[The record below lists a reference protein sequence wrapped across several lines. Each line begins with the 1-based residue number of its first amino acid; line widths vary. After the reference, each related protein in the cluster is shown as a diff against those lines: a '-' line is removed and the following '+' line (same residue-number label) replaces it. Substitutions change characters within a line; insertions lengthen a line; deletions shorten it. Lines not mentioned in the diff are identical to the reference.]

1 MEKHQACKLNATK
14 IAVVVEKKFCK
25 YVENSKKKANMTEMW
40 HNSQNCCVRM
50 IVLLKNRQRFGI
62 AKSNKFVLRFTH
74 LALSLQLIKQQPDET
89 KFFEGAS

>member
-1 MEKHQACKLNATK
+1 MA
-14 IAVVVEKKFCK
+14 
-25 YVENSKKKANMTEMW
+25 EMR

-50 IVLLKNRQRFGI
+50 IVLLKNRLRFGI

>member
-1 MEKHQACKLNATK
+1 MEKHQACKLNVAK
-14 IAVVVEKKFCK
+14 IAVAVEKKFRK
-25 YVENSKKKANMTEMW
+25 YVEGSKKKANMTEMR
-40 HNSQNCCVRM
+40 HNSQSCCVRM
-50 IVLLKNRQRFGI
+50 IVLLKDRQRFGI

>member
-25 YVENSKKKANMTEMW
+25 YVENSKKKANITKMR
-40 HNSQNCCVRM
+40 HNSQSCCVRM

-74 LALSLQLIKQQPDET
+74 LALLSIK
-89 KFFEGAS
+89 

>member
-1 MEKHQACKLNATK
+1 
-14 IAVVVEKKFCK
+14 
-25 YVENSKKKANMTEMW
+25 MTEMR
-40 HNSQNCCVRM
+40 HNSQSYCVRM
-50 IVLLKNRQRFGI
+50 IVLLKDRLRFGI

>member
-25 YVENSKKKANMTEMW
+25 CVENSKKKADMTEMR

-50 IVLLKNRQRFGI
+50 IVLLKDRLRFGI

>member
-1 MEKHQACKLNATK
+1 
-14 IAVVVEKKFCK
+14 
-25 YVENSKKKANMTEMW
+25 MTEIR
-40 HNSQNCCVRM
+40 HNSHGCYVRM
-50 IVLLKNRQRFGI
+50 IVLLKDRQRFGI

>member
-25 YVENSKKKANMTEMW
+25 YVENIKKKANMTEMW

-50 IVLLKNRQRFGI
+50 IVLLKNRQRFG
-62 AKSNKFVLRFTH
+62 KTFSNKFECF
-74 LALSLQLIKQQPDET
+74 SLTLHYFQ
-89 KFFEGAS
+89 